1 MRFGIVQ
8 ASFSFIFRV
17 FRSYTVLKKFLLL
30 NLFSVFFI
38 SACTAERVENKQ
50 VGEVKEIKRVFS
62 EVIPGAT
69 PDMVTPST
77 ISGVYEVVYGAQVIY
92 MSKDGRYAIQGDLI
106 DLKSRV
112 NLTESA
118 RSAQRTKLVKKIDES
133 STIVFEPQKV
143 KHTITVFT
151 DIDCGY
157 CRKLHR
163 EMDQYTDLGIK
174 VRYLAFPRSGINT
187 DSYYKAVTVWCSDD
201 KKKAMT
207 DAKAGVKQ
215 DRKDCEN
222 PVKDHMKLA
231 EQFSV
236 SGTPTIVM
244 ENGEVVP
251 GYVPAARLSRM
262 LDNVKTASLK

>member
-1 MRFGIVQ
+1 V
-8 ASFSFIFRV
+8 FSGV
-17 FRSYTVLKKFLLL
+17 FTVLKKLFLLSL
-30 NLFSVFFI
+30 IGVYFSL
-38 SACTAERVENKQ
+38 SACTAERVESHEIS
-50 VGEVKEIKRVFS
+50 EVKAITKVFS
-62 EVIPGAT
+62 EVIPGAK
-69 PDMVTPST
+69 PDTVSPST
-77 ISGVYEVVYGAQVIY
+77 IPGVYEVVYGAQVIY

-112 NLTESA
+112 NVTEGA
-118 RSAQRTKLVKKIDES
+118 RSVQRTKLVKKIDED
-133 STIVFEPQKV
+133 STIVFEPKNV

-174 VRYLAFPRSGINT
+174 VRYLAFPRSGVNT

-201 KKKAMT
+201 KKQAMT

-215 DRKDCEN
+215 ERKTCDN
-222 PVKDHMKLA
+222 PVIDHMKLA

>member
-1 MRFGIVQ
+1 M
-8 ASFSFIFRV
+8 FSGV
-17 FRSYTVLKKFLLL
+17 FTVLKKLFLLCL
-30 NLFSVFFI
+30 ISVFFSL
-38 SACTAERVENKQ
+38 SACTAERVESSEIS
-50 VGEVKEIKRVFS
+50 EVNAITKVFS
-62 EVIPGAT
+62 EVIPGAK
-69 PDMVTPST
+69 PDAVSPST
-77 ISGVYEVVYGAQVIY
+77 IPGVYQVVYGAQVIY

-112 NLTESA
+112 NITEAA
-118 RSAQRTKLVKKIDES
+118 RSLQRTKLVKKIDED
-133 STIVFEPQKV
+133 STIVFAPKNV

-174 VRYLAFPRSGINT
+174 VRYLAFPRSGLNT
-187 DSYYKAVTVWCSDD
+187 DSYHKAVTVWCSDD
-201 KKKAMT
+201 KKQAMT

-215 DRKDCEN
+215 ERKTCDN
-222 PVKDHMKLA
+222 PVADHMKLA

-262 LDNVKTASLK
+262 LDNEKTASLK